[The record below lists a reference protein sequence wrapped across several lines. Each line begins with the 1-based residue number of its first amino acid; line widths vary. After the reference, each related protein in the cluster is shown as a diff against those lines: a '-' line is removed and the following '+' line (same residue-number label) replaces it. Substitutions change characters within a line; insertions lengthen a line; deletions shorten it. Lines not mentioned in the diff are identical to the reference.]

1 MTVSRRKF
9 VASSAAL
16 AAAGGLPGVT
26 HAQESN
32 LDADVIVIGA
42 GLSGLETALTL
53 EENGLKVIVIEGRQ
67 RVGGRVFSL
76 TQIPGHPEAGG
87 NTIAAAYGRMIAAG
101 GKYGVEIVNLT
112 ERLFGNR
119 ETQGLYMDG
128 KHVPL
133 KDWPAHPLNPFMAE
147 QRALPPWAWGDA
159 VLRKNFP
166 FKDIENWTDP
176 KHSEWDIS
184 VYDFLKRQGAT
195 DAQIRLGYDANI
207 AYGVTSRDVSLLTV
221 MFAEY
226 WQQVNRGA
234 LSSFSRS
241 AGGPSAPGAPA
252 TADRAA
258 PAAAPAAVG
267 AKAGPPPL
275 VVGMY
280 KGGNQNLP
288 IAMANKLSGRL
299 MLGTR
304 VTGIDV
310 SGDGA
315 TVQIASGKRLR
326 AKAVVSSMPF
336 TTMRR
341 VRLNPAPP
349 PAQKTAIASLGTIPI
364 TQFHIVAK
372 KPFWKDDGLSASMW
386 TDGPMGMCLAQRFGE
401 VDDVTSLAVWCRGQA
416 AIDIDKLGVE
426 GGTRRIIAEFEK
438 MRPAARGQLDVVA
451 VQSWGSDPYSL
462 GDWAIFKPG
471 QVTAFVHE
479 MAKPHRQLYFCGE
492 HTSVGSRGMEGAM
505 ESAERVALEV
515 LEKLG

>member
-16 AAAGGLPGVT
+16 AAAGSLPDVSR
-26 HAQESN
+26 AASA

-67 RVGGRVFSL
+67 RVGGRVFTL
-76 TQIPGHPEAGG
+76 KQIPGHPEAGG

-101 GKYGVEIVNLT
+101 QKYGVEVVNLT
-112 ERLFGNR
+112 ERLFSNR
-119 ETQGLYMDG
+119 DAQGLYIDG
-128 KHVPL
+128 QHVPL
-133 KDWPAHPLNPFMAE
+133 KDWPSHPKNPFAE
-147 QRALPPWAWGDA
+147 AQRALPPWAWGDA

-176 KHSEWDIS
+176 KHADWDIS
-184 VYDFLKRQGAT
+184 VHDFLKRQGAN
-195 DAQIRLGYDANI
+195 DAQIKLGYDSNI
-207 AYGVTSRDVSLLTV
+207 AYGITSRDVSLLTV

-234 LSSFSRS
+234 LSAFSRS
-241 AGGPSAPGAPA
+241 AGGPGAPGAPPA
-252 TADRAA
+252 GPPA
-258 PAAAPAAVG
+258 PPS
-267 AKAGPPPL
+267 GPPPL
-275 VVGMY
+275 VVGMF

-288 IAMANKLSGRL
+288 IAMAGKLSGRL
-299 MLGTR
+299 MMGTR

-315 TVQIASGKRLR
+315 VVQTADGKRLR
-326 AKAVVSSMPF
+326 AKAVVSSVPY
-336 TTMRR
+336 TTLRK
-341 VRLNPAPP
+341 VRINPAPP
-349 PAQKTAIASLGTIPI
+349 EKQKAAIASLGTIPI

-386 TDGPMGMCLAQRFGE
+386 TDGPMGLCLAQRFGD
-401 VDDVTSLAVWCRGQA
+401 VDDITSLAVWCRGQA
-416 AIDIDKLGVE
+416 AIDIDKLGLE
-426 GGTRRIIAEFEK
+426 GGKKKIVAEFEK
-438 MRPAARGQLDVVA
+438 MRPAAKGQLEVMA
-451 VQSWGSDPYSL
+451 VKSWGADPFSL
-462 GDWAIFKPG
+462 GDWAIFQPG

-479 MAKPHRQLYFCGE
+479 MAKPHKQLYFCGE
-492 HTSVGSRGMEGAM
+492 HTSIGSRGMEGAM

-515 LEKLG
+515 LEKSG

>member
-1 MTVSRRKF
+1 MTVSRRQF
-9 VASSAAL
+9 VTSSAAL
-16 AAAGGLPGVT
+16 AAASSLSGISQAKQGS
-26 HAQESN
+26 A

-53 EENGLKVIVIEGRQ
+53 EENGLKVIVVEGRQ
-67 RVGGRVFSL
+67 RVGGRIYTL
-76 TQIPGHPEAGG
+76 KQIPGHPEAGG
-87 NTIAAAYGRMIAAG
+87 NTIAAAYGRMIAAAD
-101 GKYGVEIVNLT
+101 KYGVPVVNLT
-112 ERLFGNR
+112 ERLFSNR
-119 ETQGLYMDG
+119 ETQGLYIDG

-133 KDWPAHPLNPFMAE
+133 KDWPSHPSNPFGAE

-176 KHSEWDIS
+176 THAEWDIS

-207 AYGVTSRDVSLLTV
+207 AYGVTSKDVSLLTV

-234 LSSFSRS
+234 LSAFSRS
-241 AGGPSAPGAPA
+241 AGGPSAPVGPPPAPG
-252 TADRAA
+252 T
-258 PAAAPAAVG
+258 
-267 AKAGPPPL
+267 PPPL

-280 KGGNQNLP
+280 KGGNQNLT
-288 IAMANKLSGRL
+288 IAMANKLSGRV
-299 MLGTR
+299 MMGTR
-304 VTGIDV
+304 VTGIDI

-315 TVQIASGKRLR
+315 VVQIAGGKRLR

-336 TTMRR
+336 TTMRK
-341 VRLNPAPP
+341 VRINPLP
-349 PAQKTAIASLGTIPI
+349 PAAQNLAITTLGTIPI

-401 VDDVTSLAVWCRGQA
+401 LDEVTSLAVWCRGRA
-416 AIDIDKLGVE
+416 AVEIDKLGIE
-426 GGTRRIIAEFEK
+426 GGKKKIIAEFEK
-438 MRPAARGQLDVVA
+438 MRPAAKGQLEVAA
-451 VQSWGSDPYSL
+451 VQSWGSDPFSL
-462 GDWAIFKPG
+462 GDWAIFNPG
-471 QVTAFVHE
+471 QVSAFVHE

>member
-9 VASSAAL
+9 VTTSAAL
-16 AAAGGLPGVT
+16 AAAGSLPGLSRAN
-26 HAQESN
+26 HQSN

-53 EENGLKVIVIEGRQ
+53 EENGLKVIVIEGRD
-67 RVGGRVFSL
+67 RVGGRVYSL
-76 TQIPGHPEAGG
+76 KQIPGHPEAGG

-101 GKYGVEIVNLT
+101 QKYGVEIVNLT
-112 ERLFGNR
+112 ERLFSNR
-119 ETQGLYMDG
+119 DTQGLYIDG
-128 KHVPL
+128 QHVPL
-133 KDWPAHPLNPFMAE
+133 KDWPNHPRNPFNAD
-147 QRALPPWAWGDA
+147 QRALPPWTWGDA

-176 KHSEWDIS
+176 KHAEWDIS
-184 VYDFLKRQGAT
+184 VHDFLKRQGAT
-195 DAQIRLGYDANI
+195 DAQIKLGYDANI

-234 LSSFSRS
+234 LSAFSRS
-241 AGGPSAPGAPA
+241 AN
-252 TADRAA
+252 A
-258 PAAAPAAVG
+258 PAAAGVPPAAP
-267 AKAGPPPL
+267 AGPPPL

-299 MLGTR
+299 MMGTR

-315 TVQIASGKRLR
+315 KVQLANGKHLH

-336 TTMRR
+336 TTLRKI
-341 VRLNPAPP
+341 RLNPAPP
-349 PAQKTAIASLGTIPI
+349 AAQKNAIASLGTIPI
-364 TQFHIVAK
+364 TQFHIVPK
-372 KPFWKDDGLSASMW
+372 KPFWKDDGLSPSMW

-401 VDDVTSLAVWCRGQA
+401 VDEVTSLAVWCRGQA
-416 AIDIDKLGVE
+416 AIEIDKLGLE
-426 GGTRRIIAEFEK
+426 GGKKKILAEFEK
-438 MRPAARGQLDVVA
+438 MRPAAKGLLEVMA
-451 VQSWGSDPYSL
+451 VQSWGSDPFSL